1 MPYRLLVRAQIAL
14 ALLVFVYLGGLAA
27 CTNTKFEFA
36 PETVEVL
43 SAYQSRLDR
52 EASQDGIGS
61 ISTAV
66 IVDGL
71 VVLTR
76 SYGCADCEK
85 PSAATPET
93 IYRIGSVSKTMTA
106 TVLAL
111 LAEEGVLT
119 LDDPVS
125 MYVPEI
131 ADLIDPRSHAK
142 KITLRHLANHTS
154 GLVREPQMTDAAK
167 GPINLWQQKL
177 LDAIPTTTLVGEP
190 GSQYVYS
197 NIGFGILGLAISRA
211 SNEQFMKLVQT
222 RLFNPLNMN
231 SSTFVLSETQREYLA
246 TGYDNAK
253 NIHKIDLSKPALEHE
268 GRGYKVPNG
277 GIYSTVG
284 DLAKYV
290 IALMGKSD
298 DFSDALR
305 IELYKR
311 PKGIT
316 NDDGRGLEAYG
327 LGIRM
332 HVTQDGEV
340 LSANHGG
347 TVSGYRTWI
356 QFDPIGGHA
365 VILLRNYNK
374 GANELSVI
382 ADEFLAELLP
392 TLNKM

>member
-1 MPYRLLVRAQIAL
+1 
-14 ALLVFVYLGGLAA
+14 
-27 CTNTKFEFA
+27 
-36 PETVEVL
+36 
-43 SAYQSRLDR
+43 
-52 EASQDGIGS
+52 
-61 ISTAV
+61 
-66 IVDGL
+66 
-71 VVLTR
+71 VLTE
-76 SYGCADCEK
+76 SYGCASCEK
-85 PSAATPET
+85 QVPATPKT

-106 TVLAL
+106 TVLAI
-111 LAEEGVLT
+111 LAEEGVLS

-125 MYVPEI
+125 KYVPEFI
-131 ADLIDPRSHAK
+131 GLIDPKNHAR

-154 GLVREPQMTDAAK
+154 GLAREPQMTDAAK
-167 GPINLWQQKL
+167 GPINLWQLKL
-177 LDAIPTTTLVGEP
+177 LDAIPTTKLEGNP

-211 SNEQFMKLVQT
+211 ANEPFMKLVET
-222 RLFNPLNMN
+222 RLFNRLNMS
-231 SSTFVLSETQREYLA
+231 SSTFILSENQIGYVA

-253 NIHKIDLSKPALEHE
+253 DIRKIDLSKPAIEHQ

-277 GIYSTVG
+277 GVYSTVG

-305 IELYKR
+305 VELYKR

-356 QFDPIGGHA
+356 QFDPKGGHA

-374 GANELSVI
+374 GANELSLI